1 MFLYCGRPLRPGPWP
16 LAPALALPLMLHR
29 CGYLSDPMQNVH
41 MPLEAPPASTLTPA
55 GAANCD
61 KIPNADRKT
70 YCQMAAVADT
80 AIGNLTRLLDA
91 TFAGEDML
99 MVVSGD
105 NVSPVNGLPPA
116 IPPR

>member
-1 MFLYCGRPLRPGPWP
+1 
-16 LAPALALPLMLHR
+16 
-29 CGYLSDPMQNVH
+29 MQNVH
-41 MPLEAPPASTLTPA
+41 MPLEAPPASVLTPA

-105 NVSPVNGLPPA
+105 NASPTTVCPSNLTA
-116 IPPR
+116 VV